1 MTEKNL
7 DIIYNKEYLVIVPTM
22 SKELFDGFN
31 YTFHNTILM
40 ENTLEDEEKTIAF
53 INKNNFKQLIFVDYQ
68 VEYEHIINNLNKS
81 HIIKFIFTKD
91 IASISD
97 SFLYSVFTKIYS
109 LYEKGVISKLGLMD
123 NGLYQALYKKDTSIE
138 LIKLDCKICDKKN
151 DIPTITNTI
160 GILNNEHDPKC
171 SFYNELSA
179 IKLTQNL
186 YAKLQITSKTTK
198 KFLKLF
204 KIPFKKSTSVKS
216 TIDNNIVNLYIN
228 FANNNPLIFL
238 ESMDKNIPCILG
250 NCDILDNNKYLK
262 DKLVVKS
269 DDDINEIAEKIN
281 ECIKYKDKIIKE
293 YKKNR
298 QLYSKEVIE
307 RAEKFIDGEIDT
319 DLIANDELLLTV
331 IVPVY
336 NTEKYL
342 AKSLDSIIKASINN
356 MEILVINDGSTDNS
370 DNIINDYVKKH
381 PNLVRYIKQKN
392 HGLGNVRNVGLK
404 ESRGKYIASIDS
416 DDTINVNFFK
426 KAEKYLKQN
435 IDVIMYDWMTVT
447 NETNYETAALDW
459 AFREKN
465 RYEGLLFT
473 TIMPSTCN
481 KIIKKELFS
490 NPKITYAEDKF
501 EDLSANPIIMLKAET
516 IKYINMPYYEYY
528 IRNNSIMRTK
538 PGNSMIDIIK
548 LLDNRFKNEKGL
560 IKVDMDELLYYTY
573 SWRIEEYIINQL
585 YDIEEKEIDNYI
597 EYIYSNISEIINN
610 IFENKYYIKRINS
623 LKENHKDYINKRNKA
638 FKEKKF
644 AKFIKSARQNNEFF
658 RLTPPIIYYGEK

>member
-1 MTEKNL
+1 MIEKNL

-40 ENTLEDEEKTIAF
+40 ENTLEDEEKTIEF

-68 VEYEHIINNLNKS
+68 VEYEHIISNLNKS

-123 NGLYQALYKKDTSIE
+123 NGLYQALHKKDASIE
-138 LIKLDCKICDKKN
+138 LIKLDCKIYDKKN

-179 IKLTQNL
+179 IKLTKNL

-204 KIPFKKSTSVKS
+204 KIPFKKSTSIKS

-281 ECIKYKDKIIKE
+281 ECIKDKDKIIKE

-319 DLIANDELLLTV
+319 DLTVNDELLLTV

-370 DNIINDYVKKH
+370 DNIINDYAKKY

-416 DDTINVNFFK
+416 DDTININFFK

-459 AFREKN
+459 VFRNKN

-481 KIIKKELFS
+481 KIIKKELFN

-548 LLDNRFKNEKGL
+548 LLDNRFKNKKGL

-597 EYIYSNISEIINN
+597 EYIYNNISEIINN
-610 IFENKYYIKRINS
+610 IFENKYYIKRIES

-644 AKFIKSARQNNEFF
+644 AQFIKNARQNNEFF